1 MSWIPFSIWREGDG
15 PLCVAFACE
24 IPSGSN
30 LHLIFLRQVFC
41 DLDRAASSFFPRD
54 GRGVFFFF
62 LRKSNV
68 VDIRR
73 GRHRVRGA
81 AGSTTSLRSVA
92 SPVSNVA
99 SRRSQRFKPGVS
111 FSVEEQSRSGLVQS
125 R

>member
-1 MSWIPFSIWREGDG
+1 MVGLASI
-15 PLCVAFACE
+15 
-24 IPSGSN
+24 
-30 LHLIFLRQVFC
+30 
-41 DLDRAASSFFPRD
+41 
-54 GRGVFFFF
+54 
-62 LRKSNV
+62 KSNV

>member
-54 GRGVFFFF
+54 GRGVFF
-62 LRKSNV
+62 LRKSISVYLSGLKAAVGIV
-68 VDIRR
+68 VSITLDAIMISSV
-73 GRHRVRGA
+73 GIEESF
-81 AGSTTSLRSVA
+81 AGKVA
-92 SPVSNVA
+92 SLIE
-99 SRRSQRFKPGVS
+99 QRWHAV
-111 FSVEEQSRSGLVQS
+111 GLAV
-125 R
+125 